1 MSTEALIP
9 DFPALYY
16 AEGITGATVRGG
28 HTITRATAANII
40 ALGRPARRIGPTQSL
55 GASASY
61 HVGYVRSHDSVK
73 QLALAWYYWPDPDPF
88 AALPTISITT
98 TIRDDVGNTITSPDT
113 IVPAGFDGT
122 ALTADRVVIYDRPVL
137 GALGYIDLDAAAAIL
152 TGSTWTFLLRC
163 MPGFRRKR
171 TRKDSNLQ
179 PSVPKT
185 DALSV
190 ELRVRKL
197 CPGYPR
203 TTLSGTW
210 SGS

>member
-61 HVGYVRSHDSVK
+61 HAGYVRSHTAIK

-88 AALPTISITT
+88 ATLPTIS
-98 TIRDDVGNTITSPDT
+98 VTSMSPTFRHTSRCRRSKARRRRRSDGISLT
-113 IVPAGFDGT
+113 LSRGMRRRAHGAHANGQRKRPEGRTLRGVAPCGAGRLSDGCGCG
-122 ALTADRVVIYDRPVL
+122 YGSC
-137 GALGYIDLDAAAAIL
+137 GACAARRDAARTEPACAPSRSPTPAA
-152 TGSTWTFLLRC
+152 S
-163 MPGFRRKR
+163 
-171 TRKDSNLQ
+171 SS
-179 PSVPKT
+179 PS
-185 DALSV
+185 S
-190 ELRVRKL
+190 
-197 CPGYPR
+197 
-203 TTLSGTW
+203 
-210 SGS
+210 